1 MFPLDAQNVEMNQ
14 LELKGDFVSSNCFF
28 QIEQHA
34 VAHRAADV
42 QQLRHDC
49 EIRFEFE
56 TNRVESETEIK
67 SWLES
72 EETRSVRKRPTCCSR
87 PETTTTTTATARKTN
102 TQSSQTNQSK
112 KSGETSAAACP
123 TAKESSQAA
132 ATTTR
137 STTESFETK
146 TGSESKPNK
155 TET

>member
-1 MFPLDAQNVEMNQ
+1 MILFLQIV
-14 LELKGDFVSSNCFF
+14 F

-49 EIRFEFE
+49 EIGLEFE

-67 SWLES
+67 SWPEP
-72 EETRSVRKRPTCCSR
+72 EETRIGGKRSTCSSR
-87 PETTTTTTATARKTN
+87 PETTTTAATATTGKTN
-102 TQSSQTNQSK
+102 TQSSQTNKSK
-112 KSGETSAAACP
+112 KSGETSAAACS
-123 TAKESSQAA
+123 TAKESAEAA
-132 ATTTR
+132 TTTTR

-146 TGSESKPNK
+146 TGSESKPNQ